1 MVLQWTQEKVG
12 LTTSRSRM
20 VKVKDKVSK
29 ERKKL
34 RVRLNSTKSTQNLL
48 VRLLSL
54 GVRVIVSLRII
65 NYD

>member
-20 VKVKDKVSK
+20 VKVKDKLSK
-29 ERKKL
+29 ERRKL

-54 GVRVIVSLRII
+54 GVRVIVLLRII

>member
-20 VKVKDKVSK
+20 VKVEDKVSK